1 MSNTHAWRRHLCASD
16 INGDTLRPASRPD
29 ARIKK
34 IAEQVAAVL
43 AAKGSIA
50 AAACRITL
58 AHKRYFLYFTMGW
71 EMPPPKMP
79 LHQGVLTPRLTGPT
93 SAGVLQRHKISR
105 QSRISD
111 LAPDRIKSVLPA
123 EHTPYSRRLCLTSS
137 TNRKR
142 KYNTVCHVL
151 SVLQTTFLDCQDYIL
166 HCCQTRTEAR
176 LPATCR

>member
-1 MSNTHAWRRHLCASD
+1 MHRISTATRCDPRRDQTHALRKLPNKLLQYWQRKVASLLPPACFGSQE
-16 INGDTLRPASRPD
+16 IFPILYNGLGD
-29 ARIKK
+29 A
-34 IAEQVAAVL
+34 
-43 AAKGSIA
+43 
-50 AAACRITL
+50 
-58 AHKRYFLYFTMGW
+58 
-71 EMPPPKMP
+71 PPKMP
-79 LHQGVLTPRLTGPT
+79 FPQGVLTCRLTGPT

-111 LAPDRIKSVLPA
+111 LAPDRIKSVPPA

>member
-79 LHQGVLTPRLTGPT
+79 LPQGVLTPRLTGPT

-105 QSRISD
+105 QTRIS
-111 LAPDRIKSVLPA
+111 DRIKSVPPA

-142 KYNTVCHVL
+142 KYNAVCYAL
-151 SVLQTTFLDCQDYIL
+151 PVLQTTFL
-166 HCCQTRTEAR
+166 H
-176 LPATCR
+176 